1 MDARTFLTANVT
13 VHVAVNLTV
22 SVIVIAL
29 LLLISACQPDTQSAS
44 SAVSGLRLNNIL
56 GEPNSQGFARAERP
70 RDFVFPEDHGPHNR
84 YRSEWWYLTAALE
97 DEDGNE
103 YGVHFTLFRQALS
116 PRPTGE
122 GPWHT
127 GQAFLGHLAVT
138 DISTETHLEAER
150 FARGHP
156 ELAGV
161 STGKHF
167 RALIEDWTLEGSA
180 DGQLD
185 LTLSAG
191 AFSDEAFPDES
202 LLDEIFTDK
211 AKDRFSIDLHIQQ
224 SGPIVLQ
231 GNRGLSEKGPDAA
244 SFYYSIPRMQ
254 IKGTLRL
261 GDRDVTVKGL
271 GWLDREWSTSV
282 LGESLAGWDWFSLQ
296 MNDQRSIMA
305 FRLRRHDGGRDD
317 YDHGLLVDHQQ
328 LENQFI
334 IGEGDRGVAILKR
347 DDFSL
352 NPTRFYEDAR
362 GIKWPVSWT
371 LYIGDQKFT
380 INALLDQQT
389 VELSILYWEG
399 LVEVLAPDGNRTGL
413 GYMELTGYRPND

>member
-1 MDARTFLTANVT
+1 VDARPPVT
-13 VHVAVNLTV
+13 VTAT
-22 SVIVIAL
+22 VIVLVISL

-44 SAVSGLRLNNIL
+44 SAASGLRLNNIL
-56 GEPNSQGFARAERP
+56 GEPNSQGFARAEQR
-70 RDFVFPEDHGPHNR
+70 RDFIFPEDHGPHPR

-97 DEDGNE
+97 DENGNE

-116 PRPTGE
+116 PQPTGE

-127 GQAFLGHLAVT
+127 GQAYLGHLAVT
-138 DISTETHLEAER
+138 DISTGTHFEAER

-180 DGQLD
+180 DGKLD

-191 AFSDEAFPDES
+191 AFSEEALFDAE
-202 LLDEIFTDK
+202 EG
-211 AKDRFSIDLHIQQ
+211 RFSVDLQIRQ
-224 SGPIVLQ
+224 SGPMVLQ

-244 SFYYSIPRMQ
+244 SYYYSIPRMP

-261 GDRDVTVKGL
+261 SDRTVKVKGL

-282 LGESLAGWDWFSLQ
+282 LGESLEGWDWFSLQ
-296 MNDQRSIMA
+296 MMDQRSIMA
-305 FRLRRHDGGRDD
+305 FRLRRHDGLRDD
-317 YDHGLLVDHQQ
+317 YDHGLLVDHRQ
-328 LENQFI
+328 LANQFI
-334 IGEGDRGVAILKR
+334 IGEGDRGVEILGR

-352 NPTRFYEDAR
+352 NPTRFYQDTR
-362 GIKWPVSWT
+362 GINWPVSWT
-371 LYIGDQKFT
+371 LNIGDEHFT

-389 VELSILYWEG
+389 VDLSIIYWEG
-399 LVEVLAPDGNRTGL
+399 LVEVLDSDGSRSGV
-413 GYMELTGYRPND
+413 GYMELTGYERER